1 VILPARP
8 SYTVLPSFDFKMSG
22 DTEYFGENPPK
33 GAVITYYLKKRHI
46 FGRFKLEIINPKGE
60 VIKTLPTGKRRGIN
74 RVYWNTSL
82 RVPKLASTS
91 TLGGMV
97 FGGPT
102 VEPGIYTVRL
112 TKNKKE
118 YTSTIELRPD
128 KLTTH
133 SHEDRQ
139 LRHKAVMKTYN
150 MLEHMAYIA
159 DTLKGITANL
169 ETTLKKE
176 DKKISGKTKKFIKKQ
191 LEILAD
197 VRSEIIDPDASLFS
211 SEKLQGKTI
220 SLYSSMLGYAG
231 RPSQSQL
238 TYVKTLDTSLVKV
251 EKRFNDFI
259 NKNLPQINKRLGVL
273 KIAGIKIISE
283 EEYRKELE
291 K

>member
-1 VILPARP
+1 MSKIKQVSAREILN
-8 SYTVLPSFDFKMSG
+8 S
-22 DTEYFGENPPK
+22 
-33 GAVITYYLKKRHI
+33 
-46 FGRFKLEIINPKGE
+46 KGE

-74 RVYWNTSL
+74 RVYWSTSL
-82 RVPKLASTS
+82 RLPKLASTES
-91 TLGGMV
+91 LGGMV

-102 VEPGIYTVRL
+102 VEPGTYTVRL
-112 TKNKKE
+112 TKNKME

-133 SHEDRQ
+133 SQEDRQ
-139 LRHKAVMKTYN
+139 TRYNAVMKTYN

-159 DTLKGITANL
+159 DTLKGIKEDL
-169 ETTLKKE
+169 EKIVKKE
-176 DKKISGKTKKFIKKQ
+176 EKIIPGKTKKFMEKQ
-191 LEILAD
+191 LVILEGI
-197 VRSEIIDPDASLFS
+197 RGEIIDPDADMYS

-220 SLYSSMLGYAG
+220 TIYSSMLGYAG
-231 RPSQSQL
+231 RPSESQS
-238 TYVKTLDTSLVKV
+238 TYVDTLETRLTEV

-259 NKNLPQINKRLGVL
+259 EKNLPQVNQQLSAL